1 MNQLQKNDTDKSDLE
16 KKFNDADKK
25 YLTLV
30 GFFKK
35 KQFIMIKLLKQ
46 KATCLVLLATTAAL
60 IAVDA
65 EMSGIE
71 SKYFTLADCYKFTS
85 QTLDANVKQKE
96 FVDKSAIDGFINN
109 ADLNMKVAPLT
120 TRAKLKGK
128 QDKI

>member
-1 MNQLQKNDTDKSDLE
+1 
-16 KKFNDADKK
+16 
-25 YLTLV
+25 
-30 GFFKK
+30 
-35 KQFIMIKLLKQ
+35 MIKLLKQ
-46 KATCLVLLATTAAL
+46 KATCLVLLATTAVL

-65 EMSGIE
+65 KISGIE

-109 ADLNMKVAPLT
+109 ADLNMKVAALT
-120 TRAKLKGK
+120 TKAKLKAK